1 MFILALLL
9 GALLC
14 LAFPS
19 TRVAGLIVLIVLCLL
34 HPVLLVVLMTIVL
47 GIYLFHRSKPK
58 NHPTFLPKE

>member
-14 LAFPS
+14 LAFQP

-34 HPVLLVVLMTIVL
+34 HPALLVVLMTIVL
-47 GIYLFHRSKPK
+47 GTYLFHRSKPK